1 MELNVGGGE
10 RTARLVVGGLLL
22 LLGIGGYAG
31 LVPVAVGPLPQFL
44 TSVVLA
50 IVGLILVV
58 TGVVQ
63 FCPLNALFGRNSARR

>member
-1 MELNVGGGE
+1 MDLNVGGSE
-10 RTARLVVGGLLL
+10 RTVRLVAGGLLV

-31 LVPVAVGPLPQFL
+31 LIPVAVGPFPQFL

-50 IVGLILVV
+50 LVGLILVV
-58 TGVVQ
+58 TGAVR